1 MRLDG
6 KIAVITG
13 GASGIG
19 RGIALCMAREG
30 ANIII
35 PELNL
40 EGAQQVA
47 DEAKAMGREA
57 LAVKTDVTKRADVE
71 AMVKQSLDTFAQ
83 IDILVNNAGI
93 FGKRAGM
100 PFLNNE
106 EEDWDQILAV
116 NIKSHFIICKA
127 IAPHMMERRYGKIIN
142 IASIAG
148 KMGSQSSPPY
158 TVSKAGVI
166 SFTQVLAKDLA
177 PFNINV
183 NAICPGLLW
192 TPLWEGLGVAAAQV
206 SSRFAGMTPRQVFEQ
221 RVKEWVPMGREQT
234 PEDIG
239 HLAVFLA
246 SEEAR
251 NITGQAIN
259 VDGGIVM
266 H

>member
-1 MRLDG
+1 MRLTG

-30 ANIII
+30 ADVII

-40 EGAQQVA
+40 DGAQQVA
-47 DEAKAMGREA
+47 DEAKAMGRKA
-57 LAVKTDVTKRADVE
+57 LAVKTDVTRRAEVE
-71 AMVKQSLDTFAQ
+71 AMVKQSLDAFGQ

-93 FGKRAGM
+93 FGRRAGM

-106 EEDWDQILAV
+106 EEDWDEVLAV

-127 IAPHMMERRYGKIIN
+127 VAPHMMARRYGKIIN

-148 KMGSQSSPPY
+148 KMASQSSPPY

-192 TPLWEGLGVAAAQV
+192 TPLWQGLGEAAAKANP
-206 SSRFAGMTPRQVFEQ
+206 RFAGMTPRQVFEQ
-221 RVKEWVPMGREQT
+221 RVQEWVPLGREQT

-246 SEEAR
+246 SEEAK

>member
-1 MRLDG
+1 MRLQG
-6 KIAVITG
+6 KIAAITG

-30 ANIII
+30 ATVVI

-40 EGAQQVA
+40 EGAQRVA
-47 DEAKAMGREA
+47 DEAKAMGGKA
-57 LAVKTDVTKRADVE
+57 LAVKTDVTKRAEVE
-71 AMVKQSLDTFAQ
+71 AMVKQSLDTFGQ

-100 PFLNNE
+100 PFVNNE
-106 EEDWDQILAV
+106 EEDWDEVLAV

-127 IAPHMMERRYGKIIN
+127 IAPQMMERRYGKIIN

-177 PFNINV
+177 PYNINV

-192 TPLWEGLGVAAAQV
+192 TPLWEGLGAAAAQV
-206 SSRFAGMTPRQVFEQ
+206 NPRFAGMTPRQVFEQ

>member
-1 MRLDG
+1 MRLEG
-6 KIAVITG
+6 KVGIITG

-19 RGIALCMAREG
+19 RGIALCLAHEG
-30 ANIII
+30 ANVVI
-35 PELNL
+35 PELDL
-40 EGAQQVA
+40 EGAQKVA
-47 DEAKAMGREA
+47 NEAKSTGRKA
-57 LAVKTDVTKRADVE
+57 LAVKTDVTRRPDVE
-71 AMVKQSLDTFAQ
+71 AMVAQSLDTFGQ

-106 EEDWDQILAV
+106 EEDWDQVLAV

-127 IAPHMMERRYGKIIN
+127 IAPRMMERRYGKIIN

-177 PFNINV
+177 PYDINV

-192 TPLWEGLGVAAAQV
+192 TPLWEGLGAAARANP
-206 SSRFAGMTPRQVFEQ
+206 RFAGMTPRQIFEQ

-246 SEEAR
+246 SEEAK